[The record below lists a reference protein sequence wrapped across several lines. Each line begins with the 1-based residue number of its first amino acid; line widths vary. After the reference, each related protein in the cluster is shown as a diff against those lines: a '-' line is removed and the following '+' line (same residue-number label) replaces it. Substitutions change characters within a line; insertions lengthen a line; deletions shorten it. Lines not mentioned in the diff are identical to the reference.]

1 MTTQNEA
8 TGPGNAPDV
17 KSKSR
22 GRRWSNAASR
32 ASDALNELVELRQEY
47 QDWYDNLP
55 ENLQESPVGEKLQN
69 VCNIDVESALDVVN
83 EAEGADLPL
92 GFGRD

>member
-1 MTTQNEA
+1 MTTPNEA

-22 GRRWSNAASR
+22 SRRWTDAVSR
-32 ASDALNELVELRQEY
+32 ASDALNELVEIRQEY
-47 QDWYDNLP
+47 QDWLDNLP
-55 ENLQESPVGEKLQN
+55 ENLQESPVGEKLESI
-69 VCNIDVESALDVVN
+69 CNIDVDSALEIVN